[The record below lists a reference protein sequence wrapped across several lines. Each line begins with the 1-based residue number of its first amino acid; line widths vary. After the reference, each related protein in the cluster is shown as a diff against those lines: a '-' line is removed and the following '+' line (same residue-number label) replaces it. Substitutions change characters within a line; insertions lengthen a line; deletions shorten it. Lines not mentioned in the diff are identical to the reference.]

1 MTETCA
7 KCKVLDDS
15 ISNDN
20 LINCRQC
27 SKATHA
33 QCAEIDSAL
42 FDALMNNRHLS
53 WTCDDC
59 LDEGSKWEKDD
70 RLDLI
75 LNKLSTVCADVELL
89 KANAPPKPAF
99 SSLFRNGYETPKTAK
114 RRADEK
120 GQSSVKRQRVAT
132 PAVVIGTGAANDVL
146 KAVAPMKWL
155 YVSRL
160 DPQTSEEAVTNV
172 LTTALQVDAKMFTCV
187 KLVPRMQNPT
197 FISFKVGMS
206 EELLQKSLAPE
217 FWPPGIAIR
226 EFVNRP
232 RSFFGPPIVR
242 L

>member
-27 SKATHA
+27 FKSTHA
-33 QCAEIDSAL
+33 QCADIDSAL
-42 FDALMNNRHLS
+42 FTILLTSKNVS

-59 LDEGSKWEKDD
+59 VDETFKVESGD
-70 RLDLI
+70 RFDLI
-75 LNKLSTVCADVELL
+75 MKKLTTMSADIESL
-89 KANAPPKPAF
+89 KSKAAPKPAF
-99 SSLFRNGYETPKTAK
+99 SSLFRNGDETPKTAK
-114 RRADEK
+114 RRSDDK
-120 GQSSVKRQRVAT
+120 GQSSVKRSRIAT
-132 PAVVIGTGAANDVL
+132 PAVVIGTGATNDVL

-187 KLVPRMQNPT
+187 KLIPRMQNPT

-206 EELLQKSLAPE
+206 EELLQKSLDPK